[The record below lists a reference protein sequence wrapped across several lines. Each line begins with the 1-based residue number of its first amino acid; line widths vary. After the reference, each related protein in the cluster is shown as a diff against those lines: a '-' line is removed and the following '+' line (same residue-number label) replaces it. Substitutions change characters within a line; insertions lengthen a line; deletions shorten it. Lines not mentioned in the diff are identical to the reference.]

1 VWCFIQIDDD
11 RSLLRPGDKAQCA
24 GNGSPFS
31 SIATQYPGLS
41 RLSFGRDAIIVNLYE
56 APH

>member
-1 VWCFIQIDDD
+1 MSIEAIFFTIK
-11 RSLLRPGDKAQCA
+11 SLLLEWSGQLIFL
-24 GNGSPFS
+24 GS

-41 RLSFGRDAIIVNLYE
+41 RLPFGRDAIIVNLYE